1 MKGLDLNLLVALD
14 ALLAEESVTGAA
26 RRLGLSASAMSRTL
40 TRLRSATGDPL
51 LVPAGR
57 GLVATPHAAALRARV
72 PALVSDARAVLR
84 PAVNPLDIAALDAT
98 FTFRASESF
107 MDWIA
112 PLLAADIMHAA
123 PSVRLRFV
131 PKPDKDLRHLREGR
145 VDLEIGAHGEL
156 APEVRA
162 QLLFRDGFVGV
173 VRSEHPLLAGRRLTP
188 ERFASCNH
196 VATSHRGDFSGPVDD
211 GLEELGLRRRVALV
225 VPGYPAA
232 MRIARATNLV
242 AVVPRSSLGVAPA
255 SDVIASGLESF
266 GLPLTLPEIVVSA
279 MWHPRMDA
287 DPAHRWLRS
296 RVIQFCQ
303 AVYPRERSTRPAS
316 NGVAV

>member
-1 MKGLDLNLLVALD
+1 MEGLDLNLLVALD

-57 GLVATPHAAALRARV
+57 GLVATPHAVALRARV

-84 PAVNPLDIAALDAT
+84 PAINPLDVAALDAT
-98 FTFRASESF
+98 FTFRASEAF

-112 PLLAADIMHAA
+112 PLLAANIMEAA
-123 PSVRLRFV
+123 PCVRLRFV
-131 PKPDKDLRHLREGR
+131 PKPDKDLRHLREGGI
-145 VDLEIGAHGEL
+145 DLEIGAYGEL
-156 APEVRA
+156 APEVRT
-162 QLLFRDGFVGV
+162 QLLFRDEFVGV
-173 VRSEHPLLAGRRLTP
+173 VRSGHPLLAGGRVTP

-211 GLEELGLRRRVALV
+211 SLEELGLRRRVALV

-232 MRIARATNLV
+232 MRIARTTNLV
-242 AVVPRSSLGVAPA
+242 AVVPRSSLGVASA
-255 SDVIASGLESF
+255 SNVVASGLESF
-266 GLPLTLPEIVVSA
+266 GLPLRLPEIAVSA

-296 RVIQFCQ
+296 RVIEFCKT
-303 AVYPRERSTRPAS
+303 VYP
-316 NGVAV
+316 